1 MGLFDYYKQ
10 FEGLSE
16 EEVNSDLRQRA
27 RRRRA
32 AELARIEPIDCS
44 RTTWP
49 EYPPSEIVDAI
60 TYHARRGLQ
69 RYSDGRE
76 APLRELLGQRH
87 GLAPERLVVGEG
99 ASGILQRAAHEL
111 LGPAD
116 ELVVPWPCYP
126 LYPLLA
132 RDAHA
137 TPVPVDGLDPE
148 RLLAAV
154 TPRTRMVV
162 LGGPNDP
169 TGELLPARVVR
180 ELHDHLPERVTLVLD
195 EALREFVTAEPIDA
209 TLRLTDDLERLVVVR
224 SFSKIWGLAGLR
236 CGYAV
241 AHPANHALLS
251 SLAPRLGA
259 ADLSL
264 AGAAAALR
272 STGGLVERRAAFN
285 ARERDRL
292 TTALTDAGLMVTPSQ
307 SCAVWA
313 RPADGD
319 GGGLAARLEQG
330 GVIVQGGAPLGAP
343 NHVRISVRDAAATE
357 RIARVLAA
365 EATG

>member
-10 FEGLSE
+10 FEALTE
-16 EEVNSDLRQRA
+16 EDVNRDLRKRA

-32 AELARIEPIDCS
+32 TELARIEPIDCS

-69 RYSDGRE
+69 RYADGRE

-87 GLAPERLVVGEG
+87 GLAPERIVIGEG

-111 LGPAD
+111 LAPSD

-137 TPVPVDGLDPE
+137 TAVPVDGLDPE

-162 LGGPNDP
+162 LGSPNDP
-169 TGELLPARVVR
+169 TGELLPSPVVR
-180 ELHDHLPERVTLVLD
+180 ELHDRLPERVTLVLD
-195 EALREFVTAEPIDA
+195 EALREFVTAEPVDA
-209 TLRLTDDLERLVVVR
+209 TLRLTEELERLVVVR

-236 CGYAV
+236 SGYAV
-241 AHPANHALLS
+241 AHPANGELLAA
-251 SLAPRLGA
+251 LAPRLGA

-264 AGAAAALR
+264 AGTTAALR
-272 STGGLVERRAAFN
+272 SAAPLVERRAAAN

-292 TTALTDAGLMVTPSQ
+292 SAALTAARLMVTPSQ
-307 SCAVWA
+307 SCALWA

-319 GGGLAARLEQG
+319 GLGLATRLEQG
-330 GVIVQGGAPLGAP
+330 GVIVQGGAALGDP
-343 NHVRISVRDAAATE
+343 THVRISVRDAAATE

-365 EATG
+365 GGPA

>member
-16 EEVNSDLRQRA
+16 EEVNQDLRKRA
-27 RRRRA
+27 RKRRA

-44 RTTWP
+44 RTTWH

-60 TYHARRGLQ
+60 TYNARRGLQ
-69 RYSDGRE
+69 RYAEGRE
-76 APLRELLGQRH
+76 GALRDLLAQRH
-87 GLAPERLVVGEG
+87 GVSPSRIVIGEG
-99 ASGILQRAAHEL
+99 ASGLLQRATHEL
-111 LGPAD
+111 LSVDD
-116 ELVVPWPCYP
+116 ELVIPWPCYP

-137 TPVPVDGLDPE
+137 TPVPVPGLDPE

-154 TPRTRMVV
+154 TPKTRMMI

-169 TGELLPARVVR
+169 TGELLPASVIR
-180 ELHDHLPERVTLVLD
+180 ELMIQLPERVVLVID
-195 EALREFVTAEPIDA
+195 EALREFVTAEPVDA
-209 TLRLTDDLERLVVVR
+209 TLRLTDELPGLLVVR

-236 CGYAV
+236 SGYAV
-241 AHPANHALLS
+241 AHPESEPLLT

-264 AGAAAALR
+264 AGATAALR
-272 STGGLVERRAAFN
+272 TASPLVTARAARN

-292 TTALTDAGLMVTPSQ
+292 TDELSTLGLMATPSQ
-307 SCAVWA
+307 SCAVWV
-313 RPADGD
+313 RPSDGD
-319 GGGLAARLEQG
+319 GGALAARLEQG
-330 GVIVQGGAPLGAP
+330 GVIVQGGGPLGDAS
-343 NHVRISVRDAAATE
+343 HVRISVRDGTATE
-357 RIARVLAA
+357 RITRVLAA
-365 EATG
+365 ERVR

>member
-16 EEVNSDLRQRA
+16 EEVNSGLRKDARA
-27 RRRRA
+27 RRA

-44 RTTWP
+44 RTTWH

-60 TYHARRGLQ
+60 TYNARRGLQ
-69 RYSDGRE
+69 RYAEGRE
-76 APLRELLGQRH
+76 TVLRELLAQRH
-87 GLAPERLVVGEG
+87 GVADTRVVIGEG
-99 ASGILQRAAHEL
+99 ASGILQRATHEL
-111 LGPAD
+111 LSPGD
-116 ELVVPWPCYP
+116 ELVIPWPCYP

-137 TPVPVDGLDPE
+137 TPVPVSGLDPE

-154 TPRTRMVV
+154 TPQTRMMV

-169 TGELLPARVVR
+169 TGELLSAAAIR
-180 ELHDHLPERVTLVLD
+180 ELRSQLPERVVLVVD

-209 TLRLTDDLERLVVVR
+209 TLRLTDELPGLVVVR

-236 CGYAV
+236 SGYAV
-241 AHPANHALLS
+241 AHPDSTPLLAT
-251 SLAPRLGA
+251 LAPRLGS

-264 AGAAAALR
+264 AGSTAGLRTATPLVTARAAA
-272 STGGLVERRAAFN
+272 N

-292 TTALTDAGLMVTPSQ
+292 TAELTTLGLMVTPSQ
-307 SCAVWA
+307 SCAVWV
-313 RPADGD
+313 RPSDGD
-319 GGGLAARLEQG
+319 GSGLVTRLEQG
-330 GVIVQGGAPLGAP
+330 GVIVQAGGPLGDP
-343 NHVRISVRDAAATE
+343 SHVRITVRDGTATE
-357 RIARVLAA
+357 RITRVLAA
-365 EATG
+365 EHAR